1 MKALKLLAL
10 AVTLI
15 FGAAALADVENKR
28 EMKIVIA
35 GVSSDDSTTLHWTSD
50 DPGLDMQTMQLGETQ
65 SIVDESGRSVLI
77 TREAEGFK
85 FEVDGETILIPDMG
99 AHGAHLAFVD
109 NFDFTTDFDIEIMG
123 DHQVMSSHD
132 VSGVTVISGEA
143 LDAITQESIRAVL
156 QSAGR
161 DDEVTFIDGSGGSDG
176 RHVKIIRKKV
186 EIIQ

>member
-1 MKALKLLAL
+1 MKTLKLLAL

-15 FGAAALADVENKR
+15 LGAAALADVEEKR

-35 GVSSDDSTTLHWTSD
+35 GASSDDSTILHWTSD
-50 DPGLDMQTMQLGETQ
+50 DSGFDMESMQLGETQ

-85 FEVDGETILIPDMG
+85 FDIDGETIMLPDMG
-99 AHGAHLAFVD
+99 AHGAHLAFID
-109 NFDFTTDFDIEIMG
+109 DLDFTADFDIDIIG

-132 VSGVTVISGEA
+132 ASGVTVISGEA
-143 LDAITQESIRAVL
+143 LDATTQDSIKAVL

-161 DDEVTFIDGSGGSDG
+161 DDEVTFIDSSGSFDG
-176 RHVKIIRKKV
+176 KHVKIIRKKV